1 MRKYEFDNLK
11 FLMIFLVVFGHLL
24 EILNAG
30 ISRNLYILIYT
41 FHIPVFVF
49 VSGYFF
55 KFKPKN
61 IIKYVIYYI
70 IWQVL
75 YSLFDIYFLKTSQ
88 AISFKVPYW
97 ILWYLISLISWC
109 LITKLFDVK
118 SNKIKVL
125 LLLVSFS
132 ISILSG
138 FLFTKRS
145 GYDFS
150 ISRTLTYFPYFL
162 LGFYLKNSESNFLSL
177 KSAENKLNI
186 KKFSIVLLIFIICF
200 AYFITN
206 INNIEFGMLY
216 GSHGYKELHNYTP
229 LFKTILSL
237 FSLSIIILLLNFISK
252 KKLPI
257 ISDIGKSTL
266 IVYLLHGFII
276 KTIHNK
282 LKIFVFSDLINIL
295 ISFILSIV
303 IVLLFG
309 YLLPIL
315 IQKIKAKFSN
325 KKATV

>member
-24 EILNAG
+24 EIINTG
-30 ISRNLYILIYT
+30 IARNLYILIYT

-61 IIKYVIYYI
+61 IIKYVVYYI
-70 IWQVL
+70 IWQTL
-75 YSLFDIYFLKTSQ
+75 YSLFDIYILKTSSS
-88 AISFKVPYW
+88 ISFKVPYW
-97 ILWYLISLISWC
+97 ILWYLVSLISWW
-109 LITKLFDVK
+109 LLAKLFDVK
-118 SNKIKVL
+118 SNKMKSL
-125 LLLVSFS
+125 LLLVSFA

-138 FLFTKRS
+138 YIFTNRS

-162 LGFYLKNSESNFLSL
+162 LGFYLKTSEKDLLSL
-177 KSAENKLNI
+177 KNAENKLNI
-186 KKFSIVLLIFIICF
+186 KKLFIVLLIFVLCF
-200 AYFITN
+200 VYFVIN
-206 INNIEFGMLY
+206 INNIELGSLY
-216 GSHGYKELHNYTP
+216 GSHGYKEIKNYTP
-229 LFKTILSL
+229 IFKIILSL
-237 FSLSIIILLLNFISK
+237 FSLSIVVLLKNFITK
-252 KKLPI
+252 NKLPI

-266 IVYLLHGFII
+266 MVYLLHGFII
-276 KTIHNK
+276 KIIHKK
-282 LKIFVFSDLINIL
+282 LKIFVFSEFINLLICL
-295 ISFILSIV
+295 SLSIV

-315 IQKIKAKFSN
+315 IEKIKAKLPN